1 MSEKLIFTNSKG
13 QSITFGGAA
22 PYLLKKLEGTG
33 AMDTDVQM
41 HKTTFQDGQT
51 WINTVLE
58 PRTIA
63 ITISIMTRTQ
73 EELFQRR
80 RELSRVLNPK
90 LGPGMLLYEYYGGTK
105 EIEVVVEQPPVYPAG
120 KDVKG
125 YGYQEA
131 MISFVCP
138 SPFWRDIS
146 SVKEEIAA
154 WGGLL
159 EFPLEITPEGIEM
172 GYREMSLIANIFN
185 PGDVPC
191 GMRIRFKARATVK
204 NPSLFNVNT
213 REELKINK
221 TLDAGEVLTVT
232 THFANKRVEAEKQ
245 GVTESAFQWLDL
257 DSTFLQLEPG
267 DNLLRYNADEGI
279 DNLEVDI
286 YFTPLYV
293 GV

>member
-131 MISFVCP
+131 MICFVCP

-146 SVKEEIAA
+146 TVKEEVAIWRGAF
-154 WGGLL
+154 
-159 EFPLEITPEGIEM
+159 EFPLEIILEGIEM
-172 GYREMSLIANIFN
+172 GFREPSLIVNIYN
-185 PGDVPC
+185 HGDVPC
-191 GMRIRFKARATVK
+191 GMKIRFKALATVE

-213 REELKINK
+213 REYIKINK
-221 TLDAGEVLTVT
+221 TMTTGEILTVT
-232 THFANKRVEAEKQ
+232 THFANKRVVIEK
-245 GVTESAFQWLDL
+245 GDIVENAFQWIDL
-257 DSTFLQLEPG
+257 ESTFLQLEPG